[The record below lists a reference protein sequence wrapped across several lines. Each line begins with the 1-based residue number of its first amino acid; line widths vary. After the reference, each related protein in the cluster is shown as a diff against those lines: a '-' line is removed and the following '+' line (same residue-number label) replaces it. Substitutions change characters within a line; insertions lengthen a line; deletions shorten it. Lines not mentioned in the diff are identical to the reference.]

1 MKKIYYASFLFSVIL
16 LTGCNIIQSNV
27 ELMKP
32 PQLDKKRASLKN
44 TIDTLLPIDATL
56 ITPLQTQSNN
66 TITLIDLDDDK
77 YDEGVVFYTE
87 KEQSEI
93 LIGLI
98 LKQNNNDWAVVDQI
112 ELNGEY
118 IEELTF
124 FDLTNNGHPE
134 VIISTTSENG
144 YSEKQMSIFQ
154 YNEGMLK
161 EILNTP
167 LYTYVIDDLDQDNQ
181 LDFIVV
187 KYELESTNPYVVPV
201 LSLYNFQNNQP
212 IVLDELRLN
221 STLGFY
227 NVINGFVTDSKKGV
241 LLDYSLGP
249 NSYSTEI
256 ITVENNTLQQ
266 AFNDQ
271 YRFYKFNMINSED
284 TNHDGILEI
293 AEERVPA
300 FYEDIHYRM
309 IPYITTYFEW
319 DGLTSLSLVNERYYN
334 YENGFYFEIP
344 SEWDSDFTLLQGDIS
359 SRITFIKASNGEKLF
374 DITISPISEAQQAK
388 EEFMLARTKTRV
400 FYTSFFDK
408 TLQKHFKLIHY

>member
-1 MKKIYYASFLFSVIL
+1 MKKFYYASFLFSVFL
-16 LTGCNIIQSNV
+16 LAGCNIIQSNV

-32 PQLDKKRASLKN
+32 PQLDKKRASLKS
-44 TIDTLLPIDATL
+44 TIDALLPIDATL

-87 KEQSEI
+87 KEQSET

-112 ELNGEY
+112 ELNGQY

-134 VIISTTSENG
+134 VIISSTSENG

-187 KYELESTNPYVVPV
+187 KYELESTNPYVVPI
-201 LSLYNFQNNQP
+201 LSLYNFQDNQP

-227 NVINGFVTDSKKGV
+227 NVINGFVTESKKGV

-271 YRFYKFNMINSED
+271 FRFYKFNMINSED

-309 IPYITTYFEW
+309 IPYITTYYEW

-408 TLQKHFKLIHY
+408 TLQKHFKLIHF

>member
-87 KEQSEI
+87 KEQPET

-112 ELNGEY
+112 ELNGQY